1 MDRKMKVFADIA
13 LESKKAIEEARMGGM
28 RAGGAGA
35 AGAAFPSSLPGRL
48 PSKSADNGEQ
58 TWDAEGTRERREEA
72 DREQGL
78 RNEVGRIE
86 GDSGNTER
94 NPARGIANTVKQ
106 ETTSAWD
113 KIRSDRPAVR
123 APATGYGG
131 GIGGPA
137 VGQSSSAL
145 GGSIKEDERTR
156 EQREFD
162 ELLEKERQGV
172 GANEVWK

>member
-1 MDRKMKVFADIA
+1 MKVFANIA
-13 LESKKAIEEARMGGM
+13 LESKKAIEEARMGQM
-28 RAGGAGA
+28 RPGGAGA
-35 AGAAFPSSLPGRL
+35 AGAVYPSGLPGRL
-48 PSKSADNGEQ
+48 PAKSADNGET

-78 RNEVGRIE
+78 RNEVGGIE
-86 GDSGNTER
+86 GDSSNSER

-113 KIRSDRPAVR
+113 KIRSDRPAAR
-123 APATGYGG
+123 APSPTGYGG
-131 GIGGPA
+131 
-137 VGQSSSAL
+137 AL
-145 GGSIKEDERTR
+145 GGSGLGQERSAGGEDFVKEDERTR